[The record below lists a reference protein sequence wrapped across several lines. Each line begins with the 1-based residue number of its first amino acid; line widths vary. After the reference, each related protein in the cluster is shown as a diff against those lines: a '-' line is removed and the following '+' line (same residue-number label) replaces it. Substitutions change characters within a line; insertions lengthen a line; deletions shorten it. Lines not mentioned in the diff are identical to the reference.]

1 MENNLWLIWLFNS
14 YNALTLKVGWI
25 AILLSLPADV
35 LWGSFVILRE
45 IWPISVKWRNQSF
58 YTWYFWCST
67 LDVYTPRPIAP
78 LPRQT
83 PSLSQTFYQLHMCYR
98 DNSIVIRS
106 SPSIISEVGSRKSQ
120 VASRKTLLGFR
131 RNTIAWWFDQSRS
144 YLILEQSKAVIP
156 FKL

>member
-14 YNALTLKVGWI
+14 HNALTLKVGWI

-45 IWPISVKWRNQSF
+45 IWPISVKWSWEPVSF

-67 LDVYTPRPIAP
+67 LGVYTPRPIAP

-83 PSLSQTFYQLHMCYR
+83 PVSKFYQLYLCYR

-106 SPSIISEVGSRKSQ
+106 SLSIISEVGSRKSEDP
-120 VASRKTLLGFR
+120 SRLSWEHDCMMVWSVKVIFDSGAIKGGH
-131 RNTIAWWFDQSRS
+131 TI
-144 YLILEQSKAVIP
+144 
-156 FKL
+156 